1 LLKLGPEGQKAFSQ
15 LTAAIT
21 KSEVPMNR
29 MKGLLGEFGT
39 VLGNTIKWQA
49 ASSAIH
55 GMMGSI

>member
-1 LLKLGPEGQKAFSQ
+1 
-15 LTAAIT
+15 
-21 KSEVPMNR
+21 MNR
-29 MKGLLGEFGT
+29 MKGMLGEFGT